1 MSLQSLNGLIY
12 CRKNALSCKDSTM
25 SKLSKALFSVSILT
39 LLVLFTIV
47 SLIGCNENHGVK
59 INEKAPSIS
68 GVDIYGKYET
78 LSQFKGNVIVLYF
91 WTNSCC
97 GEKLKQLE
105 PYYEQNRHKGLTI
118 LAINENNS
126 KEVVEAYAKANS
138 LTFSLQT
145 AEMGMVAKEYGVFG
159 FPTIFI
165 IDREGVI
172 RKKILGYVNIEQLAN
187 LVSQILVK

>member
-1 MSLQSLNGLIY
+1 ML
-12 CRKNALSCKDSTM
+12 A
-25 SKLSKALFSVSILT
+25 KLLKALFSVSIRT
-39 LLVLFTIV
+39 LLVLFTII
-47 SLIGCNENHGVK
+47 SLIGCNENRGVK

-68 GVDIYGKYET
+68 GADIYGTYIS
-78 LSQFKGNVIVLYF
+78 LSQFKGNVVVLYF

-97 GEKLKQLE
+97 GEELKLLE
-105 PYYEQNRHKGLTI
+105 PYYEQNRYKGLTI

-126 KEVVEAYAKANS
+126 KEIVEAYAKANS

-145 AEMGMVAKEYGVFG
+145 DEMGMVAKAYGVFG

-165 IDREGVI
+165 INREGVI
-172 RKKILGYVNIEQLAN
+172 RKKILGNVNVEQLAN

>member
-1 MSLQSLNGLIY
+1 MLAKFS
-12 CRKNALSCKDSTM
+12 R
-25 SKLSKALFSVSILT
+25 ALFSVYLRT

-68 GVDIYGKYET
+68 GADIYGTYIT
-78 LSQFKGNVIVLYF
+78 LSQFKGNVVVLYF

-97 GEKLKQLE
+97 GEKLKLLE
-105 PYYEQNRHKGLTI
+105 PYYEQNRYKGLAI
-118 LAINENNS
+118 LAVNENNS
-126 KEVVEAYAKANS
+126 KEVVEAYAKSNS

-145 AEMGMVAKEYGVFG
+145 DEMGMIAKEYGVFG

-165 IDREGVI
+165 IDRNGVI
-172 RKKILGYVNIEQLAN
+172 QKKILGDITVEQLN
-187 LVSQILVK
+187 GMVVQFL